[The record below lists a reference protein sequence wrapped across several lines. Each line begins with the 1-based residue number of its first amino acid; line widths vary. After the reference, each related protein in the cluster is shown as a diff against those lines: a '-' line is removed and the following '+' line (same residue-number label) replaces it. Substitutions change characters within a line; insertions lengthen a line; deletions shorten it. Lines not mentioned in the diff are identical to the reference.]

1 MAKAVATCKC
11 SVCGKEFDVVSY
23 KRNRAEADRFVEWA
37 EGYITECR
45 ECERAEEHARAL
57 EESEGMPELAGSE
70 KQVKWALTSAPA
82 LRARSRTAASTP
94 IIWRFAGSP

>member
-57 EESEGMPELAGSE
+57 DESGGMGACRFRKAG
-70 KQVKWALTSAPA
+70 QV
-82 LRARSRTAASTP
+82 
-94 IIWRFAGSP
+94 GD